1 MAWQSCGSS
10 KFPQASIENNFGC
23 QRRPDLPGKRVFIV
37 RAWNSKKEHLASYSC
52 SIAQLERGSDHIFP
66 VIPKKLKRKLVGST
80 AVGVGGGN
88 DEESVSGGSG
98 SDSDVDASAH
108 DFTAEG
114 LLPEALTSVHM
125 VKTPHERAAQLA
137 ADCHEVRST
146 IGMAD
151 IGVRYP
157 RNLHFLHVADQG
169 GDRSTTE
176 AMLLIPTGDGDG
188 VNMTSFGESVALRTG
203 SYTDVPVPT
212 EWINVSRKLA
222 TQAKR
227 IMAEQG
233 SMDMTT
239 RSVVGDSGVRF
250 ATNKITRAQLG
261 GGLHDMW
268 IRDFIKT
275 CGTKSLYLCD
285 FSHGGGEIVRSAVNA
300 KVSEEATSSGV
311 RVCVWAQDPRKI
323 FAEIGRAVGRSQLS
337 KLYVD
342 GKLVVPGHQPC
353 PNPGPRPER
362 TRKLVKAML
371 PEPLKVLSLDPEG
384 HLLIPTA
391 DEISKS
397 CPVALSGDQV
407 DEFAAW
413 RLEFPRPEPTA
424 NNSQENKEQE
434 GVDQPAV
441 GGAAP
446 KPTNPESK
454 LRPGTTAGSIQD
466 LSKYG
471 DKIQTERPL
480 PEGAAASCAHL
491 KLVHTQVDAAVGAN
505 KINRVW
511 IRNEMNKHINV
522 AAGTIVGKGGTG
534 TFVSLVSTA
543 LPDDKLQYCW
553 RYTRFAAYKK
563 DNAELANGY
572 MVFNKTGQSLTGKPK
587 FMLLAEIEADIGNNV
602 TVYGHA
608 ITRGGTKVTITPSP
622 SPVVWAPSA
631 PAVGGAD
638 SQTPA
643 FSTDALGQYL
653 KSYEDVSGVPKC
665 TGLVRPVFEMKPVQ
679 QAQMESSSG
688 SGYVLQPGAPP
699 GHSALWLATSKKFE
713 VPANGFVLLG

>member
-1 MAWQSCGSS
+1 
-10 KFPQASIENNFGC
+10 
-23 QRRPDLPGKRVFIV
+23 
-37 RAWNSKKEHLASYSC
+37 
-52 SIAQLERGSDHIFP
+52 
-66 VIPKKLKRKLVGST
+66 
-80 AVGVGGGN
+80 
-88 DEESVSGGSG
+88 
-98 SDSDVDASAH
+98 
-108 DFTAEG
+108 
-114 LLPEALTSVHM
+114 
-125 VKTPHERAAQLA
+125 
-137 ADCHEVRST
+137 
-146 IGMAD
+146 
-151 IGVRYP
+151 
-157 RNLHFLHVADQG
+157 
-169 GDRSTTE
+169 
-176 AMLLIPTGDGDG
+176 
-188 VNMTSFGESVALRTG
+188 
-203 SYTDVPVPT
+203 
-212 EWINVSRKLA
+212 
-222 TQAKR
+222 
-227 IMAEQG
+227 
-233 SMDMTT
+233 
-239 RSVVGDSGVRF
+239 
-250 ATNKITRAQLG
+250 
-261 GGLHDMW
+261 
-268 IRDFIKT
+268 
-275 CGTKSLYLCD
+275 
-285 FSHGGGEIVRSAVNA
+285 
-300 KVSEEATSSGV
+300 
-311 RVCVWAQDPRKI
+311 
-323 FAEIGRAVGRSQLS
+323 
-337 KLYVD
+337 
-342 GKLVVPGHQPC
+342 
-353 PNPGPRPER
+353 
-362 TRKLVKAML
+362 ML

-511 IRNEMNKHINV
+511 IRNEMNKQINV

-679 QAQMESSSG
+679 QAQNAGSSSSSSSPAPG

-699 GHSALWLATSKKFE
+699 GHSALWLATSKKIE
-713 VPANGFVLLG
+713 VPANGFVFLG

>member
-1 MAWQSCGSS
+1 M
-10 KFPQASIENNFGC
+10 
-23 QRRPDLPGKRVFIV
+23 
-37 RAWNSKKEHLASYSC
+37 
-52 SIAQLERGSDHIFP
+52 
-66 VIPKKLKRKLVGST
+66 
-80 AVGVGGGN
+80 GGGN

-222 TQAKR
+222 AQAKR

-397 CPVALSGDQV
+397 CPVVLSGDQV

-511 IRNEMNKHINV
+511 IRNEMNKPCHV
-522 AAGTIVGKGGTG
+522 AAGTIVGKG
-534 TFVSLVSTA
+534 A
-543 LPDDKLQYCW
+543 
-553 RYTRFAAYKK
+553 
-563 DNAELANGY
+563 
-572 MVFNKTGQSLTGKPK
+572 
-587 FMLLAEIEADIGNNV
+587 
-602 TVYGHA
+602 
-608 ITRGGTKVTITPSP
+608 
-622 SPVVWAPSA
+622 
-631 PAVGGAD
+631 
-638 SQTPA
+638 
-643 FSTDALGQYL
+643 
-653 KSYEDVSGVPKC
+653 
-665 TGLVRPVFEMKPVQ
+665 
-679 QAQMESSSG
+679 QAH
-688 SGYVLQPGAPP
+688 L
-699 GHSALWLATSKKFE
+699 
-713 VPANGFVLLG
+713 